1 MVKKSKSNL
10 IKILKNPH
18 KISESEAIFIDEL
31 VKEFPYFQ
39 AARAIQLKNHK
50 NHESFQFD
58 KILNKTAVY
67 TSDRRILFDFV
78 EQNFLANN
86 TSTKNLNNQKVF
98 EKSESKTFVNWL
110 EQVNLIPIDRSNE
123 SIIIDKF
130 ISKKPKLKAKY
141 IEEPVAI
148 QDNNESLE
156 INKESLVT
164 ETLARLYVEQENY
177 EKAIQTYKIL
187 ILKFPEKNSYF
198 ASAIK
203 KLKKLK

>member
-1 MVKKSKSNL
+1 MVKKSKSSL

-31 VKEFPYFQ
+31 VSEFPYFQ

-50 NHESFQFD
+50 NLDSFQFE
-58 KILNKTAVY
+58 KILNITSIY
-67 TSDRRILFDFV
+67 TNNRGILYDFI
-78 EQNFLANN
+78 EHDYLAGDTSAKKSN
-86 TSTKNLNNQKVF
+86 TQKVSV
-98 EKSESKTFVNWL
+98 KNKNKTFVNWL
-110 EQVNLIPIDRSNE
+110 EDVNLIPIDRSNE

-130 ISKKPKLKAKY
+130 ISKKPKLI
-141 IEEPVAI
+141 IEDI
-148 QDNNESLE
+148 DNQDVQENSEKLE

-164 ETLARLYVEQENY
+164 ETLAKLYIEQKNY

-203 KLKKLK
+203 KLKNLK

>member
-18 KISESEAIFIDEL
+18 KISESEAVFIDEL

-50 NHESFQFD
+50 NLESFQFE
-58 KILNKTAVY
+58 KILNKSAVY
-67 TSDRRILFDFV
+67 TSDRRILFDFI
-78 EQNFLANN
+78 EHNFLAGHV
-86 TSTKNLNNQKVF
+86 SVKNSINQKIF
-98 EKSESKTFVNWL
+98 GKSDSKTFVNWL
-110 EQVNLIPIDRSNE
+110 KQVNLIPIDRSNE
-123 SIIIDKF
+123 SLIIDKF
-130 ISKKPKLKAKY
+130 ISKKPKLRAKD
-141 IEEPVAI
+141 IKEPVAF
-148 QDNNESLE
+148 QEDSESLE

-164 ETLARLYVEQENY
+164 ETLAKLYVEQEKY

-203 KLKKLK
+203 KIKKLK

>member
-1 MVKKSKSNL
+1 MVKKSKSSL

-31 VKEFPYFQ
+31 VSEFPYFQ

-50 NHESFQFD
+50 NLDSFQFE
-58 KILNKTAVY
+58 KILNITSIY
-67 TSDRRILFDFV
+67 TSNRGILYDFI
-78 EQNFLANN
+78 EHNYLAGD
-86 TSTKNLNNQKVF
+86 TSTKKSNTQKVSV
-98 EKSESKTFVNWL
+98 KNKNKTFVNWL
-110 EQVNLIPIDRSNE
+110 EDVNIIPIDRSNE

-130 ISKKPKLKAKY
+130 ISKKPKLI
-141 IEEPVAI
+141 IEDIDNQDI
-148 QDNNESLE
+148 QENSEKLE

-164 ETLARLYVEQENY
+164 ETLAKLYIEQKNY

-198 ASAIK
+198 ASSIK

>member
-1 MVKKSKSNL
+1 MVKKSKSSL

-31 VKEFPYFQ
+31 VSEFPYFQ

-50 NHESFQFD
+50 NLDSFQFE
-58 KILNKTAVY
+58 KILNITSIY
-67 TSDRRILFDFV
+67 TSNRRILYDFI
-78 EQNFLANN
+78 EHDYLAGD
-86 TSTKNLNNQKVF
+86 TSTKKLNTQKVSV
-98 EKSESKTFVNWL
+98 KNKNKTFVNWL
-110 EQVNLIPIDRSNE
+110 EDVNIIPIDRSNE

-130 ISKKPKLKAKY
+130 ISKKPKLIIEDIDNQD
-141 IEEPVAI
+141 IEE
-148 QDNNESLE
+148 NSEKLE

-164 ETLARLYVEQENY
+164 ETLAKLYIEQKNY

>member
-1 MVKKSKSNL
+1 MVKKNKSSL
-10 IKILKNPH
+10 VKILKNPH
-18 KISESEAIFIDEL
+18 KISEDEAIFIDEL

-50 NHESFQFD
+50 NLETFQFE
-58 KILNKTAVY
+58 KILNVTSVY
-67 TSDRRILFDFV
+67 TSDRRILFDFI
-78 EQNFLANN
+78 EHNYLANCTSVKKQN
-86 TSTKNLNNQKVF
+86 TQKAF
-98 EKSESKTFVNWL
+98 EENKSKTFVNWL

-123 SIIIDKF
+123 SLIIDKF
-130 ISKKPKLKAKY
+130 ISEKPKLKIKY
-141 IEEPVAI
+141 IEEPEI
-148 QDNNESLE
+148 QEDNESLKL
-156 INKESLVT
+156 NKESLVT
-164 ETLARLYVEQENY
+164 ETLAKLYIEQENY

>member
-1 MVKKSKSNL
+1 MVKKNKSSL
-10 IKILKNPH
+10 VKILKNPH
-18 KISESEAIFIDEL
+18 KISEDEAIFIDEL

-50 NHESFQFD
+50 NLETFQFE
-58 KILNKTAVY
+58 KILNVTSVY
-67 TSDRRILFDFV
+67 TSDRRILFDFI
-78 EQNFLANN
+78 EHNYLANSTSVKKQN
-86 TSTKNLNNQKVF
+86 TQKAF
-98 EKSESKTFVNWL
+98 EENKSKTFVNWL

-123 SIIIDKF
+123 SLIIDKF
-130 ISKKPKLKAKY
+130 ISKKPKLKIKY
-141 IEEPVAI
+141 IKEPEI
-148 QDNNESLE
+148 QEDNESLKL
-156 INKESLVT
+156 NKESLVT
-164 ETLARLYVEQENY
+164 ETLAKLYIEQENY